1 MNEQAATFNGTAD
14 HDQASAT
21 LPIKPKRKSIERS
34 LIYLEPLIL
43 AKPDAA
49 AFISVSESMV
59 DKLVAQK
66 RLKPPRKISSGR
78 AGYLVADL
86 KEFVQGLPVSDL
98 LPPPNSG
105 YGRAG
110 KAGAGT

>member
-1 MNEQAATFNGTAD
+1 MNTAADASTAFEEVID
-14 HDQASAT
+14 FEST
-21 LPIKPKRKSIERS
+21 KPKRKALTRS
-34 LIYLEPLIL
+34 VIYIEPLIL

-59 DKLVAQK
+59 DKLVQQK
-66 RLKPPRKISSGR
+66 RLKPPRKISNGR
-78 AGYLVADL
+78 MGYLVADL

-98 LPPPNSG
+98 LPPRNSG

-110 KAGAGT
+110 KASA